1 MVVSHERQ
9 KIGKRGRTV
18 SFEWK
23 GCPSAS
29 FLGALLFFILL
40 ALGFPG
46 EDIFSRGTAARPV
59 GGEVRKASAASP
71 FSEAT
76 EKTAQTRKPVV
87 PFLLYEVERGE
98 TLSRIASRY
107 SLRTETLI
115 SLNRLSDPRDVVP
128 GRTLYI
134 PSQDGA
140 RKSLNGEM
148 TVKELAFLFSLA
160 EEDLIPLG
168 DNEYFLPGV
177 MPGKEEIR
185 RFWKEAFSYPLN
197 GSIAGE
203 YGERRD
209 ELTGLTQARKG
220 LDFLTYPGQEVFAV
234 GDGVVS
240 KEGFHGTYGWYMIVN
255 HRDGF
260 QSLYA
265 HLDTFEVGEGESVD
279 RGETIGRAGNSGH
292 TPGNILFFS
301 LFHNGD
307 TVDPGDYLY

>member
-9 KIGKRGRTV
+9 KIGRRGRTV

-23 GCPSAS
+23 GYPSAS
-29 FLGALLFFILL
+29 FLGALLFFIIL
-40 ALGFPG
+40 AMGFPG
-46 EDIFSRGTAARPV
+46 EDIFSRGSSARPV
-59 GGEVRKASAASP
+59 GGDVRKASAASP
-71 FSEAT
+71 FSRET
-76 EKTAQTRKPVV
+76 EKKTKTRKPVV
-87 PFLLYEVERGE
+87 PFLLYKVERGE
-98 TLSRIASRY
+98 TLSLIASRY
-107 SLRTETLI
+107 SLGTETLI

-128 GRTLYI
+128 GQTLHI

-148 TVKELAFLFSLA
+148 TVKELALLFSLT
-160 EEDLIPLG
+160 EENLIPLG
-168 DNEYFLPGV
+168 DNDYFLPGV
-177 MPGKEEIR
+177 APGKEEIR
-185 RFWKEAFSYPLN
+185 RFWKDAFSYPLN
-197 GSIAGE
+197 GSITGE

-209 ELTGLTQARKG
+209 ELTGLTQTRKG
-220 LDFLTYPGQEVFAV
+220 LDFLTYPGQEIFAI

-265 HLDTFEVGEGESVD
+265 HLDSFEVGEGDTVG
-279 RGETIGRAGNSGH
+279 RGDTIGRAGNSGH

-301 LFHNGD
+301 LFLDGD